1 MELYQKLLE
10 ETEQNGSTALITEL
24 GESLTKSIFQND
36 KESEAVKEA
45 VEEAKMEGEPRLV
58 EEGDKQYFI
67 EPFCREERLI
77 VLGGGHVGLALAEF
91 AAKTGFQVCVVDD
104 RPSFA
109 NTVRFPWASE
119 VLCEG
124 FASAVEKLKISEHD
138 YIAILTRGHRH
149 DGACL
154 KALYKQKKSAY
165 LGMIGSRR
173 RVKQL
178 KEQLHEED
186 GIDREWL
193 DFIHTPIGL
202 NIGAVSPEEIA
213 IAILAEI
220 IQVKRMEHRTDKAMP
235 SDVDMRVMER
245 LAHPDEKRKNQGKA
259 IVTIILTKG
268 STPRKSGAKMI
279 VYEDGTIEGTIG
291 GGCAEAGISQIAR
304 QTIQDGGYLLQ
315 HIDMTGEVA
324 EEEGMVCGGIMKVL
338 IEKA

>member
-10 ETEQNGSTALITEL
+10 ETEQKGSASLITEL
-24 GESLTKSIFQND
+24 GESLTKFVFQND
-36 KESEAVKEA
+36 KESQAIKEA
-45 VEEAKMEGEPRLV
+45 VEEAKMEGGPRLV

-77 VLGGGHVGLALAEF
+77 ILGGGHVGLALSEF

-109 NTVRFPWASE
+109 NTVRFPWAEE
-119 VLCEG
+119 VLCED

-138 YIAILTRGHRH
+138 YITILTRGHRH
-149 DGACL
+149 DGDCL
-154 KALYKQKKSAY
+154 RALYKEKKSAY

-186 GIDREWL
+186 DIDQEWL
-193 DFIHTPIGL
+193 EFIHTPIGL

-220 IQVKRMEHRTDKAMP
+220 IQVKRMEHRVGKAMP
-235 SDVDMRVMER
+235 SDVDMRVIER
-245 LAHPDEKRKNQGKA
+245 LAYPDEKRLNQGKS

-268 STPRKSGAKMI
+268 STPRKPGAKMI

-304 QTIQDGGYLLQ
+304 QIIQKGGYLIQ